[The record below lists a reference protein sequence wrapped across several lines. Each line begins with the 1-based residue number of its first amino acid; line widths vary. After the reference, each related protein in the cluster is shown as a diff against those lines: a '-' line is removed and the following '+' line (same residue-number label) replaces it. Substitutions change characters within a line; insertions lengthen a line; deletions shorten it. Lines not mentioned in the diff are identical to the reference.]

1 MSLTGNRAAL
11 SPAGDL
17 GLRLCVSPFQVICL
31 VSVDLN
37 QQLLHS
43 TTLLKATLTPYNFYY
58 IKQ

>member
-37 QQLLHS
+37 QQLTEFHDS
-43 TTLLKATLTPYNFYY
+43 LKQFSGHRSY
-58 IKQ
+58 IC